1 MGIAHFLDIRHKLVC
16 HVTVGIEVAVVVHFP
31 RACVNLV
38 DVDGRLIDVGFFSLP
53 KPRRVAPLIAVKL
66 VILRS
71 RSGSCFAVE
80 SVRVSLVNLFTVC
93 GYDMV
98 FIVVINADI
107 GNKALP
113 DAAVVELFHR
123 SGIYVPVVEVTDD
136 TDAFCVRRPHTER
149 IEIAFALRLMRAE
162 IFVRL
167 DVFSLIKEVQSDIIA
182 VCLFRGHFMHRPVCF
197 IDSGKQNSPYY
208 FYTIQ

>member
-1 MGIAHFLDIRHKLVC
+1 MERVRI
-16 HVTVGIEVAVVVHFP
+16 
-31 RACVNLV
+31 
-38 DVDGRLIDVGFFSLP
+38 RLIDLS
-53 KPRRVAPLIAVKL
+53 A
-66 VILRS
+66 
-71 RSGSCFAVE
+71 
-80 SVRVSLVNLFTVC
+80 VC
-93 GYDMV
+93 GDDMV
-98 FIVVINADI
+98 FIVVIDVYA
-107 GNKALP
+107 GNEAFP
-113 DAAVVELFHR
+113 DPAVVELFHR
-123 SGIYVPVVEVTDD
+123 CGVYVPVVEVTDD
-136 TDAFCVRRPHTER
+136 ADAFCVRRPHTER